1 MKENIILTIEDL
13 SISYKNK
20 DVLKG
25 IDLRIEKGKV
35 YSIIGPNGCGK
46 TTLMR
51 TMSRSIRPRQGKVLL
66 HGNNIFEMK
75 NKNVAKKMAILNQ
88 NNNTISDITV
98 RKLVQYGRYAH
109 KDWWKGIDDEDD
121 KIVEWAMEKTRVTD
135 LQNRRIDTLS
145 GGEKQRAWIAMSIA
159 QKPEIL
165 LLDEPTTY
173 LDICHQLEIM
183 DLVSRLNKEEGIT
196 IVMVLHDINHAARYS
211 DKLIVINNQ
220 KIYSQGDPW
229 TILES
234 EVLEEVFKVKA
245 EITMDTDTMKPIF
258 YAKKVV

>member
-1 MKENIILTIEDL
+1 
-13 SISYKNK
+13 
-20 DVLKG
+20 
-25 IDLRIEKGKV
+25 
-35 YSIIGPNGCGK
+35 
-46 TTLMR
+46 MR

-145 GGEKQRAWIAMSIA
+145 GGEKTKS
-159 QKPEIL
+159 
-165 LLDEPTTY
+165 LDSNVHCTKARNLTT
-173 LDICHQLEIM
+173 
-183 DLVSRLNKEEGIT
+183 R
-196 IVMVLHDINHAARYS
+196 
-211 DKLIVINNQ
+211 
-220 KIYSQGDPW
+220 
-229 TILES
+229 
-234 EVLEEVFKVKA
+234 
-245 EITMDTDTMKPIF
+245 
-258 YAKKVV
+258 